1 MLIKKL
7 YMEAASKSCLSQL
20 KKYLAISNQRNTAI
34 KSAQAIFLHAL
45 QALNSSLPLLRTTS
59 TYTTIQPKVQTL
71 FIISWFSIYF
81 INKKYAMYFNDF
93 NIYIAGFLWQFKI
106 LGLK

>member
-45 QALNSSLPLLRTTS
+45 QALNSSQQVH
-59 TYTTIQPKVQTL
+59 IQPFNQKYKPFL
-71 FIISWFSIYF
+71 LSADFPFIS
-81 INKKYAMYFNDF
+81 
-93 NIYIAGFLWQFKI
+93 
-106 LGLK
+106 